1 MNTNKIIISAG
12 FVASVVLQYTFN
24 FVFEKAFISSLLI
37 VFSIF
42 FGFYITSFA
51 VFATSK
57 YLSTLYEIQ
66 DEYDNRKTL
75 LDTLLGEFKF
85 ATNTLLVS
93 IIYLISFFLL
103 IEHRAIASI
112 LEHFLLFVLF
122 LNIFYMFKSISVF
135 IKITRQSAKGNE

>member
-1 MNTNKIIISAG
+1 MNINKIIISAG
-12 FVASVVLQYTFN
+12 FVASVVSQYAFHL
-24 FVFEKAFISSLLI
+24 VFEKAFISSVLI

-135 IKITRQSAKGNE
+135 IKITRQSAKGNG